1 MSPVAT
7 RPPPAPPQNKGS
19 LATILIAVVTGAL
32 VLLVVLP
39 AIRPPVFVDRVTV
52 VNPQPWSVEVD
63 VRGEERDGVVGIAS
77 VGREQTQ
84 TVEDVLDQGRLWIFE
99 FSYGGADGG
108 ELVIGR
114 AQLERAGWKVTV
126 PDEFAS
132 RMRAAGM
139 GPSKR

>member
-7 RPPPAPPQNKGS
+7 RPPPAPPQNKGG
-19 LATILIAVVTGAL
+19 LDTVVIAVLTTVFA
-32 VLLVVLP
+32 LLVVLP
-39 AIRPPVFVDRVTV
+39 ATRSPAFIDRVTV

-63 VRGEERDGVVGIAS
+63 VTGEERDGVVGIAS
-77 VGREQTQ
+77 VGREQSQ
-84 TVEDVLDQGRLWIFE
+84 TVEEVLDQGRSWVFR

-108 ELVIGR
+108 ELVIAR

-126 PDEFAS
+126 PEEFAA

-139 GPSKR
+139 GPSR